1 MKWICIML
9 NEFLPAG
16 KTRRG
21 FSLGEEAQVE
31 LRRQRLEAV
40 RGSLEKLNSI
50 Q

>member
-21 FSLGEEAQVE
+21 FSLGEEAQME
-31 LRRQRLEAV
+31 LRKQRLQAV
-40 RGSLEKLNSI
+40 RDSLEKVNLI

>member
-21 FSLGEEAQVE
+21 FSLGEEAQAE
-31 LRRQRLEAV
+31 LRRKRIAAV